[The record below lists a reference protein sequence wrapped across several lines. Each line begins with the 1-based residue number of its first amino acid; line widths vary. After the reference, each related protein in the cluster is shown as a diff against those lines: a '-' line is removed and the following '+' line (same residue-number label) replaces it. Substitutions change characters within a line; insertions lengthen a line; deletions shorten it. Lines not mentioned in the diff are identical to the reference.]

1 MPNQKLKAFLDQSGV
16 RYITIT
22 HSRAFT
28 APEVAASAHVKGREL
43 AKTVMVRLDGRM
55 AMAVVSANEHVDVE
69 ALRRA
74 SGARKV
80 DIASERDFRDMF
92 PECDVG
98 AMPPFGN
105 LWGLDVFADERLAAD
120 EDIAFNA
127 GLHTELIRMRWAD
140 YERLVKPK
148 RLELA
153 SA

>member
-55 AMAVVSANEHVDVE
+55 AMAVVSANDHVDVE

-74 SGARKV
+74 SGARRV

-105 LWGLDVFADERLAAD
+105 LWGLEVFADERLADD

-127 GLHTELIRMRWAD
+127 GLHTELIRMRWTD
-140 YERLVKPK
+140 FEHLVKPK
-148 RLELA
+148 RLELS